1 MFGKKHLFVVDH
13 RHWADSMLL
22 RWGSDGPSNL
32 RIGVLL
38 RRSCRCHRKG
48 CFTKLARV
56 RGVLLE
62 FLTAFWGMSKHAQ
75 DEYLKQVIGPGKQ
88 WYLLGQQMA
97 AKCVIAAIGLGN
109 NRMARVSK
117 GHVDRR
123 FKVWGLEAWLC
134 LNRNVEIFGV
144 FVTMHFVFPQLV
156 HHRIDSEVQ
165 PKPAVKT
172 RLINQFLLSMYI
184 KAGGMLPERWLG
196 LAKATII
203 YFYCGRIRESLISLV
218 PFFLQRQVSSWR
230 KAQEEPSTETHC
242 YFGWWVPATWRK
254 REPLSF
260 CRW

>member
-1 MFGKKHLFVVDH
+1 MHLFV
-13 RHWADSMLL
+13 
-22 RWGSDGPSNL
+22 P
-32 RIGVLL
+32 
-38 RRSCRCHRKG
+38 C
-48 CFTKLARV
+48 LARNV
-56 RGVLLE
+56 RLWLIADIG
-62 FLTAFWGMSKHAQ
+62 LT
-75 DEYLKQVIGPGKQ
+75 VCC
-88 WYLLGQQMA
+88 LGGALMA
-97 AKCVIAAIGLGN
+97 LPIFALVCCWEDLAVAIGKVASQNWPVWGQYCLSFSLRSGEWANILKMTIWSRLLAQGSNGIYLASTWQRSVSLQPFVLGTTVWPGWASKFGA
-109 NRMARVSK
+109 MKLDSVSK
-117 GHVDRR
+117 
-123 FKVWGLEAWLC
+123 
-134 LNRNVEIFGV
+134 RNVEKCGV

-242 YFGWWVPATWRK
+242 YLGWWVPATWRK